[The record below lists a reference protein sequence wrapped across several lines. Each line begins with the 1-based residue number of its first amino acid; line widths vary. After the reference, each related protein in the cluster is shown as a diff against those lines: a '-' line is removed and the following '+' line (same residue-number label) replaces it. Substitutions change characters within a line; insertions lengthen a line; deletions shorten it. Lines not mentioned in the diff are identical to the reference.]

1 MAIYD
6 PTWRVDKV
14 SKSEIDGFTM
24 TNIYYSTPMLEYNM
38 FMTIFSNF
46 KDIINSVA
54 KDYGLNWEIDVIP
67 EFPKDLTKIHFP
79 SVCIREVSVNKSA
92 LVTGNPIEIE
102 DDENGVIL
110 DSVTRK
116 QKMLIQYDAVANT
129 NGQRLQLK
137 SLVDETIARMS
148 TMTLINFNNKVHK
161 NLPTVFNETI
171 HSDGDAYSENIT
183 VDTLQYVGITRQGY
197 YCNEIIIPRDN
208 NEIIDMYNL
217 YLVHTAYYDE
227 DKDSSTTRQNVF
239 IFKPIE

>member
-161 NLPTVFNETI
+161 NLPTVFSETI

-217 YLVHTAYYDE
+217 YLVHTAYSDE
-227 DKDSSTTRQNVF
+227 GKDSSTTRQNVF